1 MISIIRS
8 TRKIWLTRGIE
19 PRTFGLIS
27 IESIGSRALHGANFG
42 DPIQPAPFAQTHFH
56 PFPGFQG
63 KFSPNPLRF
72 HVYEFYINC
81 LLNAKKNSLSF
92 HTNKEL
98 KHQDS
103 INMFD
108 RYNGYQMTK
117 SWTLQYWM
125 SNCKFCCLLQLYL
138 WNLKIMINQS

>member
-1 MISIIRS
+1 MDGKCSWVF
-8 TRKIWLTRGIE
+8 T
-19 PRTFGLIS
+19 
-27 IESIGSRALHGANFG
+27 RALHGANFG

-117 SWTLQYWM
+117 S
-125 SNCKFCCLLQLYL
+125 
-138 WNLKIMINQS
+138 

>member
-1 MISIIRS
+1 METTEGAQKLLSSDALFYDSKRGTGTVSIQVSAHPTKGFAMGVI
-8 TRKIWLTRGIE
+8 TAPDLKGVEEDEILE
-19 PRTFGLIS
+19 
-27 IESIGSRALHGANFG
+27 EMSRALHGANFG

-117 SWTLQYWM
+117 S
-125 SNCKFCCLLQLYL
+125 
-138 WNLKIMINQS
+138 

>member
-1 MISIIRS
+1 MGQILGIQSNPPRLPKPIS
-8 TRKIWLTRGIE
+8 
-19 PRTFGLIS
+19 
-27 IESIGSRALHGANFG
+27 
-42 DPIQPAPFAQTHFH
+42 H

-63 KFSPNPLRF
+63 KFSPDPPRF

-92 HTNKEL
+92 PTNKEL

-108 RYNGYQMTK
+108 RYKWYQMTK
-117 SWTLQYWM
+117 S
-125 SNCKFCCLLQLYL
+125 
-138 WNLKIMINQS
+138 